1 MGFGGGLSGAGFGR
15 MGGGGSRGGDNE
27 TWGGVPEEL
36 LDSVS
41 EIERLETPN
50 YGTDLEFDYAYVPD
64 GDFNLRTLLSQ
75 KKWSVALAL
84 VLVGGAAASL
94 QVAPYITK
102 IAIDD
107 GIMHKNLHVLVVLSV
122 VFFVSVL
129 LTIVLQ
135 ALQTAFT
142 GRLTQSIL
150 YDIRMKVFAHV
161 QRMPLGYFTSER
173 TGRIMTRMT
182 SDIEQVGQLLQNGL
196 LTMVIQAM
204 TIILVTAVLFAMNA
218 LLALYVIVV
227 VIPVLTALTLW
238 FRSRSDIGFKRVRDG
253 IADVLADL
261 AESLAGHH
269 VADQFRRH
277 SRNIQHHEE
286 VVGRY
291 RAANVYTARLQAIYQ
306 PGTTSLGMAAQA
318 ALLLIGGEMLLHH
331 QVSVGSLVAFILYLS
346 TFFGPIQQMVQLYN
360 TYQAGQA
367 AMRKLG
373 GLLSTR
379 PDLMESDNAKPLV
392 VTEGVV
398 DIDHVSFGYSASL
411 GMSFNDPDSPSI
423 HAHLDFGYS
432 APLEKLSTHSQPS
445 PRMILNDLSLH
456 VDRNERLCLVG
467 PTGAGKS
474 TIMKLVNR
482 LYDPNIGR
490 VLIDSQDV
498 SEVTLKS
505 LRRQVLLITQEPFIF
520 NSSLRD
526 NLTFGSP
533 ECSDQDSLGALE
545 MVGLGYLFDRLPDGL
560 DTICGERGV
569 SFSAGEKQLIS
580 LARASI
586 ARPKVLLVD
595 EATSNVDMA
604 TERMVEQAFDRLLEG
619 RSSIVVAHRLSTA
632 LRSDRIAVVEDGRI
646 VESGTHAELMK
657 SGGHYAR
664 MYAIWMK
671 PSRQPD
677 DAPGSPDT
685 ITLFT

>member
-1 MGFGGGLSGAGFGR
+1 MGFGGFPGGMGAGFGR
-15 MGGGGSRGGDNE
+15 MGNGALRGDGNQA
-27 TWGGVPEEL
+27 WGGVPEEL
-36 LDSVS
+36 LESVS
-41 EIERLETPN
+41 AIEKRESLDDGP
-50 YGTDLEFDYAYVPD
+50 DPAFDYIDDPSD
-64 GDFNLRTLLSQ
+64 DFNLRALLANR
-75 KKWSVALAL
+75 KWSVALAL

-107 GIMHKNLHVLVVLSV
+107 GIMHKNLHVLVVLSL
-122 VFFVSVL
+122 VFFFSVL

-150 YDIRMKVFAHV
+150 YDIRMKVFTHV

-196 LTMVIQAM
+196 LTMVVQAM
-204 TIILVTAVLFAMNA
+204 TIIFVTAVLFAMNV
-218 LLALYVIVV
+218 LLALYSIVV
-227 VIPVLTALTLW
+227 VIPVLTAMTLW

-269 VADQFRRH
+269 VADQFRRY
-277 SRNIQHHEE
+277 SRDIRHHDE
-286 VVGRY
+286 VVERY
-291 RAANVYTARLQAIYQ
+291 RDANVYTARLQAIYQ

-318 ALLLIGGEMLLHH
+318 ALLLIGGDMLLHH

-367 AMRKLG
+367 AMGKLG

-379 PDLMESDNAKPLV
+379 PDLRESKHAKPLV
-392 VTEGVV
+392 VAEGVV
-398 DIDHVSFGYSASL
+398 DMDNVSFGYSRSR
-411 GMSFNDPDSPSI
+411 I
-423 HAHLDFGYS
+423 
-432 APLEKLSTHSQPS
+432 
-445 PRMILNDLSLH
+445 ILNGLSLH
-456 VDRNERLCLVG
+456 VNRHERLCLVG

-482 LYDPNIGR
+482 FYDPNSGR
-490 VLIDSQDV
+490 VLIDGQDI
-498 SEVTLKS
+498 SKVTLKS
-505 LRRQVLLITQEPFIF
+505 LRSQVLLITQEPFIF
-520 NSSLRD
+520 TSSLRD
-526 NLTFGSP
+526 NLAFGVT
-533 ECSDQDSLGALE
+533 ECSDQDCLDTLE
-545 MVGLGYLFDRLPDGL
+545 MVGVGYLMNRLPNGL
-560 DTICGERGV
+560 DTICGDRGV
-569 SFSAGEKQLIS
+569 LFSAGEKQLIS
-580 LARASI
+580 LARAFI
-586 ARPKVLLVD
+586 AHPKVLLVD

-604 TERMVEQAFDRLLEG
+604 TERLVEKAFDRLLEG

-632 LRSDRIAVVEDGRI
+632 LHSDRIAVVEDGRI
-646 VESGTHAELMK
+646 VELGTHAELME
-657 SGGHYAR
+657 SGGRYAH

-671 PSRQPD
+671 PRDKPATAD
-677 DAPGSPDT
+677 IG
-685 ITLFT
+685 